1 MSGPANAKVKTA
13 AVHAGERV
21 EASRAIPLSAPIFT
35 AAVSYFD
42 DSDALDAALDGRD
55 YTYTRIKAQN
65 AELLEQAVA
74 ALEGT
79 EDCAA
84 FPTGMAALKAL
95 LESLELKSGDRVV
108 VPNDGYGVS
117 LALLKAFA
125 REKGVEL
132 HPRSMTAPR
141 TPGELRELRPRLVM
155 AESVSNPLLSVPDL
169 PALAEAARDAGAVFA
184 VDATFPSPAL
194 QRAASF
200 GADLVL
206 QSTTKWLNGH
216 SDAMGGTV
224 SGPKARIG
232 PMKAARVL
240 HGAVLGPFEAWLTLR
255 GVRTLPVRMAAHSA
269 HAAQVAGRLKA
280 SPHVERVLYPGL
292 PEHPQH
298 AVARRMLPGGSG
310 GMLAFELK
318 GAGRAQ
324 AFRFLEAVRLCKP
337 APSLGDVTTLV
348 MHAATASARRMTPE
362 ERAAAGIEESLIRVS
377 VGLEDPDDVA
387 DDLLQAA
394 AAALRG

>member
-1 MSGPANAKVKTA
+1 MGGDSKVKTA
-13 AVHAGERV
+13 AVHAGARV
-21 EASRAIPLSAPIFT
+21 EASSAIPLVSPIFM
-35 AAVSYFD
+35 ASVSWFEEA
-42 DSDALDAALDGRD
+42 DALDGALDGRD
-55 YTYTRIKAQN
+55 YTYARIKGQN

-95 LESLELKSGDRVV
+95 LESVELKAGDRVV
-108 VPNDGYGVS
+108 VPNDGYGAS
-117 LALLKAFA
+117 LAMIKAFA
-125 REKGVEL
+125 RDRGLEVHL
-132 HPRSMTAPR
+132 RSMTAPE
-141 TPGELRELRPRLVM
+141 TPGELRRLKPRLVM
-155 AESVSNPLLSVPDL
+155 AESVSNPLLSVPEL
-169 PALAEAARDAGAVFA
+169 PALAEAAHDAGAVFA

-194 QRAASF
+194 QRAASL

-206 QSTTKWLNGH
+206 QSATKWLNGH
-216 SDAMGGTV
+216 GDAMGGTV
-224 SGPKARIG
+224 SGARARIG

-240 HGAVLGPFEAWLTLR
+240 HGAVMGPFEAWLTLR

-269 HAAQVAGRLKA
+269 HAARVAERLKA

-292 PEHPQH
+292 PDHPQH
-298 AVARRMLPGGSG
+298 AVARRMLPNGFG

-324 AFRFLEAVRLCKP
+324 AFRFLEQVRLCRP

-362 ERAAAGIEESLIRVS
+362 ERAAAGIHENLIRVS

-387 DDLLQAA
+387 EDLLQAA
-394 AAALRG
+394 AAAAAG

>member
-1 MSGPANAKVKTA
+1 MSPPAPTKVKTA

-21 EASRAIPLSAPIFT
+21 EASRAIPLSAPIFM
-35 AAVSYFD
+35 ASVSYFD
-42 DSDALDAALDGRD
+42 DSDALDGALDGRD
-55 YTYTRIKAQN
+55 YTYTRIKGQN
-65 AELLEQAVA
+65 SELLEQAVA

-84 FPTGMAALKAL
+84 FPSGMAALKAL
-95 LESLELKSGDRVV
+95 LESLELKAGDRVV
-108 VPNDGYGVS
+108 VPNDGYGAS
-117 LALLKAFA
+117 LALVKAFA
-125 REKGVEL
+125 REKGAEL
-132 HPRSMTAPR
+132 HLRSMTAPQ
-141 TPGELRELRPRLVM
+141 TPGELRALKPRLVM

-224 SGPKARIG
+224 SGAKARIA

-269 HAAQVAGRLKA
+269 HAARVAERLKA

-292 PEHPQH
+292 EEHPQH
-298 AVARRMLPGGSG
+298 AVARRMLPHGFG
-310 GMLAFELK
+310 GMLAFELQ

-324 AFRFLEAVRLCKP
+324 AFRFLEKVALCKP

-362 ERAAAGIEESLIRVS
+362 ERAAAGIRESLIRVS

-394 AAALRG
+394 AAATAG

>member
-1 MSGPANAKVKTA
+1 VGGDSKVKTA
-13 AVHAGERV
+13 AVHAGARV
-21 EASRAIPLSAPIFT
+21 EASSAIPLVSPIFM
-35 AAVSYFD
+35 ASVSWFEEA
-42 DSDALDAALDGRD
+42 DALDGALDGRD
-55 YTYTRIKAQN
+55 YTYARIKGQN

-95 LESLELKSGDRVV
+95 LESVELKAGDRVV
-108 VPNDGYGVS
+108 VPNDGYGAS
-117 LALLKAFA
+117 LAMIKAFA
-125 REKGVEL
+125 RDRGLEVHL
-132 HPRSMTAPR
+132 RSMTAPE
-141 TPGELRELRPRLVM
+141 TPGELRRLKPRLVM
-155 AESVSNPLLSVPDL
+155 AESVSNPLLSVPEL
-169 PALAEAARDAGAVFA
+169 PALAEAAHDAGAVFA

-194 QRAASF
+194 QRAASL

-206 QSTTKWLNGH
+206 QSATKWLNGH
-216 SDAMGGTV
+216 GDAMGGTV
-224 SGPKARIG
+224 SGARARIG

-240 HGAVLGPFEAWLTLR
+240 HGAVMGPFEAWLTLR

-269 HAAQVAGRLKA
+269 HAARVAERLKA

-292 PEHPQH
+292 PDHPQH
-298 AVARRMLPGGSG
+298 AVARRMLPNGFG

-324 AFRFLEAVRLCKP
+324 AFRFLEQVRLCRP

-362 ERAAAGIEESLIRVS
+362 ERAAAGIHENLIRVS

-387 DDLLQAA
+387 EDLLQAA
-394 AAALRG
+394 AAAAAG